1 MVLDYSILRL
11 AAWALLSLF
20 AIGVSLTVAAELGA
34 ASLWPA
40 LNANESQR
48 RVLTE
53 QSAAVTAGNLAW
65 LAALVALLF
74 FGWPSVYAAV
84 FSSFQALLPFLLIPL
99 ALRPFAL
106 YVRSS
111 LPTDWLEKWD
121 RGLFLGALLPTFLLG
136 VMIGNLIKG
145 LPFHLQSDMRI
156 ALLGNLGGLF
166 NPFSML
172 VGAVATTAATSL
184 GALQL
189 QLSGDTEI
197 SARAKALALPLGLSF
212 LSLFALTGLWI
223 THLEGYHVTTDIAPL
238 GPSNPL
244 SKFVRRGDG
253 LWLDNYEHEPALIAI
268 PALVFIAGIAMLICS
283 SRDKAYWGSLA
294 AAVAMAMLVLTAG
307 VSLFPFL
314 APSNMSL
321 NSSLTVWDASASET
335 ALHALL
341 IFGGILFPLMAISSR
356 WR

>member
-1 MVLDYSILRL
+1 MTLDYSILRL

-20 AIGVSLTVAAELGA
+20 AIGVSLTFAVELGA
-34 ASLWPA
+34 ASLLPT
-40 LNANESQR
+40 LKANESQR
-48 RVLTE
+48 RALTA
-53 QSAAVTAGNLAW
+53 QWAAVTAGNLAW
-65 LAALVALLF
+65 LAALIALVF

-84 FSSFQALLPFLLIPL
+84 FSSFQTLLPLVLIPL

-106 YVRSS
+106 YVRAG
-111 LPTDWLEKWD
+111 LPANWLEKWD
-121 RGLFLGALLPTFLLG
+121 RGLSLGALLPTFLLG

-145 LPFHLQSDMRI
+145 IPFHLQSDMRI

-172 VGAVATTAATSL
+172 VGAVASAAATSL

-189 QLSGDTEI
+189 QLHGDSEI
-197 SARAKALALPLGLSF
+197 SERAKALALPLGLAF

-253 LWLDNYEHEPALIAI
+253 LWLDNYEHEPSLIAI
-268 PALVFIAGIAMLICS
+268 PSLVFIAGIAMLICS
-283 SRDKAYWGSLA
+283 RRDKAYWASLA

-321 NSSLTVWDASASET
+321 NSSLTLWDASASET
-335 ALHALL
+335 GLRALL
-341 IFGGILFPLMAISSR
+341 MFGGILFPLMAISSR

>member
-1 MVLDYSILRL
+1 MTFDYALLRL
-11 AAWALLSLF
+11 AAWGLFSLF
-20 AIGVSLTVAAELGA
+20 AIGVSLTTVAELGA
-34 ASLWPA
+34 ASLLPA
-40 LNANESQR
+40 LHANESQR
-48 RVLTE
+48 SDLTTRW
-53 QSAAVTAGNLAW
+53 AAVTAGNLAW
-65 LAALVALLF
+65 LAALMALLF

-84 FSSFQALLPFLLIPL
+84 LSSFQALLPYILIPL

-106 YVRSS
+106 YVRGN
-111 LPTDWLEKWD
+111 LPAHWLEKWD
-121 RGLFLGALLPTFLLG
+121 RGLFLGALVPTFLLG
-136 VMIGNLIKG
+136 LMVGNLIKG
-145 LPFHLQSDMRI
+145 IPFHLQSDMRI

-172 VGAVATTAATSL
+172 VGAVATSAATSL
-184 GALQL
+184 GALRL
-189 QLSGDTEI
+189 QLHPDTAI
-197 SARAKALALPLGLSF
+197 AQRAKALALPLGLAF

-244 SKFVRRGDG
+244 SKFVKRGDG
-253 LWLDNYEHEPALIAI
+253 LWLDNYEHEPSLIAV

-283 SRDKAYWGSLA
+283 RRDQAYWASLA
-294 AAVAMAMLVLTAG
+294 AAVAIAMLVLTAG

-321 NSSLTVWDASASET
+321 NSSLTLWDASASET
-335 ALHALL
+335 ALRTLL
-341 IFGGILFPLMAISSR
+341 ILGGILFPLMAVSSR